1 MNIIRT
7 VYLDKVRAFVDTP
20 VVKVITGI
28 RRSGKSVL
36 LEQIRNLILE
46 NGVGK
51 EQILSLNFESFA
63 DERVRT
69 LENVM
74 STVKAIRKKVKR
86 KRIYLFLDE
95 IQELVGWEKLVNSF
109 LIDFNCDIYIT
120 GSNAKL
126 LSGELATYLAG
137 RYVEIKIYPFS
148 FKESYEAVGKLKKGI
163 SPEKAFA
170 FYIDAGGYPFLY
182 NFDLSESQRKQYLDD
197 IFNSIILKDISDRY
211 KVRDI
216 SLLKLLLAYFIE
228 NIGNTF
234 SALRLIKFLKNER
247 RSVSTETVY
256 NYLEYAREACLLHL
270 VPRQNLVGKEVLSS
284 QEKIYISDHGLRQSL
299 FLKNQK
305 DIGQV
310 LENIVYVELLRRG
323 YSVTIGKTAK
333 QEVDF
338 CARNEKGTEYFQV
351 CYLLSS
357 EETVKRE
364 FGAYALIPDNFPKYV
379 LSLDRFDFS
388 QNGIIHRNLI
398 QWLLE

>member
-109 LIDFNCDIYIT
+109 LIDLNCDIYIT

-163 SPEKAFA
+163 SPEKAFE

-182 NFDLSESQRKQYLDD
+182 NFALSESQRKQYLDD

-270 VPRQNLVGKEVLSS
+270 VPRQNLVGKEILSS

>member
-1 MNIIRT
+1 MNIART
-7 VYLDKVRAFVDTP
+7 VYLEKILPFVDTP

-63 DERVRT
+63 DERIRS
-69 LENVM
+69 LESVK
-74 STVKAIRKKVKR
+74 TAVKAIWKKVKR

-120 GSNAKL
+120 CSNAKL

-234 SALRLIKFLKNER
+234 SALRLVKFLKNER

-364 FGAYALIPDNFPKYV
+364 FGAYALVPDNFPKYV

>member
-1 MNIIRT
+1 MNIART
-7 VYLDKVRAFVDTP
+7 VYLEKILPFVDTP

-63 DERVRT
+63 DERIRS
-69 LENVM
+69 LESVK
-74 STVKAIRKKVKR
+74 TAVKAIWKKVKR

-163 SPEKAFA
+163 SPEKAFE

-182 NFDLSESQRKQYLDD
+182 NFALSESQRKQYLDD

-270 VPRQNLVGKEVLSS
+270 VPRQNLVGKEILSS